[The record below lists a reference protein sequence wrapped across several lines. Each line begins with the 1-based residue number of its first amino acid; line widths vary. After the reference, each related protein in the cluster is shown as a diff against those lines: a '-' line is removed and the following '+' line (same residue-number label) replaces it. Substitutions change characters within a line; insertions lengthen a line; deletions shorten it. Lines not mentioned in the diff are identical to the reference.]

1 MNPLEIIKD
10 VAQDVWRSL
19 TPEEQEETPQAIMNR
34 QMRRSQARSEKAKAR
49 ADRAEGKVFDA
60 GHTPSKQRGTQF
72 HPDNRQT
79 RRHS

>member
-1 MNPLEIIKD
+1 VNPLEIIKD

-19 TPEEQEETPQAIMNR
+19 TPEEQEETPRAVMNR
-34 QMRRSQARSEKAKAR
+34 QMRRSQARMDKTEAS
-49 ADRAEGKVFDA
+49 

-72 HPDNRQT
+72 HPGNRRT